1 MANQVATSKR
11 KTEKATTVVY
21 VYAISPVRK
30 KAMAAPTTGVDGIAA
45 VVPIQLGDVVAWTS
59 EVDATEYGEQL
70 QEHMEDMEW
79 LANAGVRHQQVV
91 AALAEQTDVL
101 PARFGTVFLL
111 RESLLADLK
120 RRKRSIAAALKKVS
134 GTEEWGVKV
143 FSTPEAVAAP
153 TDIRSGRD
161 YLQKKAAVL
170 QQKAETKRDAEI
182 GKLVAALKKASV
194 EWLEPAKK
202 SGGQRN
208 LQWQGSFLVRRTG
221 RAKFNAVLK
230 QFASKWSSKT
240 IECTGPWP
248 PYSFVSS
255 DGR

>member
-11 KTEKATTVVY
+11 TTEKATTVVY
-21 VYAISPVRK
+21 LYAISPTGK
-30 KAMAAPTTGVDGIAA
+30 KAVGAPATGVDGLAA
-45 VVPIQLGDVVAWTS
+45 VVPIRLGEVVAWTS

-70 QEHMEDMEW
+70 QEHMENLEW

-101 PARFGTVFLL
+101 PARFGTVFLS

-120 RRKRSIAAALKKVS
+120 RRKKSIATALKKIS

-143 FSTPEAVAAP
+143 FATPEAVAAP

-170 QQKAETKRDAEI
+170 QQKADTKPDPEI
-182 GKLVAALKKASV
+182 GKLVAALEKASV
-194 EWLEPAKK
+194 ESVVSAKT
-202 SGGQRN
+202 GGQRN
-208 LQWQGSFLVRRTG
+208 LQWQGSFLVRRAG
-221 RAKFNAVLK
+221 RAKFHAVLK
-230 QFASKWSSKT
+230 QFASKWSGKS